1 MIRHF
6 FRFIL
11 KIFSWF
17 LVISILL
24 VLLFKWLPIPL
35 TPLMLIRYFEHPD
48 ESIRHE
54 WVPMEEISPKLQ
66 LAVVASEDQNFMKH
80 NGFDFDAIEKALESN
95 RKGKRTRG
103 ASTISQ
109 QTAKNVFLWPQRSW
123 LRKGLEAYF
132 TFLIENL
139 WSKQRILEVYLN
151 SIEMGKGIYGA
162 GAASQYWFHK
172 PPARLSVY
180 EAAALAAILPNPR
193 EYRANPASNY
203 IQQRKNWIARQMK
216 NLGPLKFNN

>member
-48 ESIRHE
+48 ENIRHE

-109 QTAKNVFLWPQRSW
+109 QTAKNVFLWP
-123 LRKGLEAYF
+123 
-132 TFLIENL
+132 
-139 WSKQRILEVYLN
+139 
-151 SIEMGKGIYGA
+151 
-162 GAASQYWFHK
+162 
-172 PPARLSVY
+172 
-180 EAAALAAILPNPR
+180 
-193 EYRANPASNY
+193 
-203 IQQRKNWIARQMK
+203 
-216 NLGPLKFNN
+216 

>member
-1 MIRHF
+1 MIRRF
-6 FRFIL
+6 SRFIL

-48 ESIRHE
+48 ENIRHE

-80 NGFDFDAIEKALESN
+80 SGFDLDAIEKALENN
-95 RKGKRTRG
+95 RKGKRIRG

-123 LRKGLEAYF
+123 LRKGMEAYI

-162 GAASQYWFHK
+162 GA
-172 PPARLSVY
+172 
-180 EAAALAAILPNPR
+180 
-193 EYRANPASNY
+193 
-203 IQQRKNWIARQMK
+203 
-216 NLGPLKFNN
+216 